1 MEFTGD
7 TITKNTV
14 VQIEPNPEKM
24 WESLAITE
32 AERIKSIHSS
42 SQLKTARRILALAMG
57 TNLGFQDK
65 AKESELKRAF
75 KENQVQIIRDY
86 LNGKGNMDKDL
97 LMRNISYLVRE
108 NGIKMSDLE
117 DILELSAGYISRTLK
132 PGSEKKLSSEHLWKI
147 SRIFDVDL
155 EMLLTYDMAYIST
168 QEGKLL
174 TFLTKL
180 KMDVIS
186 DRVQWEIFIPN
197 EEFKNNLSYSKT
209 FEVFENRFSEIAGA
223 FWRKYKPIGKEKS
236 KTTYCVHTAIYRCI
250 APGQPVDG
258 LLIIPYINFKD
269 LKTAKVEEYRFDF
282 YRYSPNATE
291 KQIIEIFSTD
301 DYCETLSVCAYKIF
315 KDIEDSQN
323 MKKLSQDA
331 LKIIDDYID

>member
-1 MEFTGD
+1 MEFNGD
-7 TITKNTV
+7 TFTKNVV
-14 VQIEPNPEKM
+14 VQVEPDPEKM
-24 WESLAITE
+24 WESLAIAE

-42 SQLKTARRILALAMG
+42 SQLKTARRILSLAMG
-57 TNLGFQDK
+57 TNLGFRDK
-65 AKESELKRAF
+65 TEESELKRAF
-75 KENQVQIIRDY
+75 KDNQVQIIRDY
-86 LNGKGNMDKDL
+86 LNGEGNIDKDL
-97 LMRNISYLVRE
+97 LMRNISFLVRE

-117 DILELSAGYISRTLK
+117 DLLELSAGYISRTLK

-155 EMLLTYDMAYIST
+155 EILLTYDMAYMGT

-186 DRVQWEIFIPN
+186 DNLQWEIFIPH
-197 EEFKNNLSYSKT
+197 EEFKICPACSKAL
-209 FEVFENRFSEIAGA
+209 EVFENRFSEIVGA

-258 LLIIPYINFKD
+258 LLIVPYLNLKD

-301 DYCETLSVCAYKIF
+301 DYSETLSVCAYKIF

-323 MKKLSQDA
+323 KKKLSQDA